1 MPKSNETTTKFKV
14 DISELKRGIQDANRQ
29 IRLANAEFK
38 AASSGM
44 DDWGKSA
51 DGISAKLTQ
60 LDRVLSSQKS
70 ILDAYKKQLALI
82 VEEEGENSKGAD
94 EMRIKIANQQAA
106 VNKTTAEIKKYEQQ
120 LDDLTD
126 STDDAT
132 ESIEEMDDATE
143 EASDGFT
150 VMKGALASLVADGF
164 RKAIS
169 AVKDFAQ
176 GTIEAGKAFE
186 KSMSNVAA
194 LSGAT
199 NDELELLRQ
208 TAKDYGSTTQ
218 FSASEAADALGYMA
232 LAGWDAKQSAS
243 ALGGVLNLAAA
254 SGMDLASASD
264 MVTDYMSAFNIE
276 AKDSAYFAD
285 LLAYAQANANTTAQG
300 LGEAFKNSAA
310 NMNAAGQDIET
321 TVSLLAMMA
330 NQGLKGSEAG
340 TALTA
345 VMRDMTA
352 KMKDG
357 SITIGKTSV
366 AVMDA
371 NGNYRD
377 MTDILADVERATE
390 GMGDAEKAA
399 ALKSTFTSDSIK
411 GLNLILNAGV
421 SNASDFEDALRK
433 SSGSAEDMADIMN
446 DNFNGALTA
455 TKSKLEGVQIALYEK
470 VQPALNSGLVAFNKF
485 LDALKWL
492 IKNGEK
498 VIAVLGGMA
507 AGVAAYVAYTTA
519 ITVMTKGWQAL
530 TIATKAQAVAQK
542 VLNAVMALSPTGLI
556 VAGITALVAAFVIL
570 WNTSEDFRNFWINLW
585 EQIKEA
591 AGPVITVLV
600 EAFTKAWEVIKPI
613 IDSAV
618 DVFKQAWVKIK
629 EIWDA
634 AQPYFMALWE
644 AIKVIF
650 SVAKNVFET
659 YFKAAWIAVKAVWSV
674 AVGYFKL
681 IWTNIKAI
689 FSVAKAVIGGY
700 FKAAWESIKFV
711 WNTVTGYFRAV
722 WESIKMIFSVVKDVL
737 TGNWAGAWEGIKAI
751 VGTWK
756 DYFSGVWAGIKKVFS
771 TVGSWFKSI
780 FSTAWKAIKNV
791 FKGWKDF
798 FSGLWDTIK
807 DTFGDLGDAIGD
819 TIGSAVIGAINGAL
833 SMVEKTINKAID
845 MINSVMDVINEIP
858 GVDIGNV
865 DEISLPRLANG
876 GVLRRGQV
884 GLLEGSGAEAVVP
897 LENNKRWIAA
907 TARDLKRSLADEG
920 MIGGIAG
927 SGKGVVNNYNFVQN
941 NTSPKALSRLE
952 IYRQTRNQLNFAKGV

>member
-44 DDWGKSA
+44 ENWGKSA
-51 DGISAKLTQ
+51 DGISAKLAQ

-106 VNKTTAEIKKYEQQ
+106 VNKTTAEIKRYEQQ

-345 VMRDMTA
+345 VMRDMTS

-357 SITIGKTSV
+357 KIAIGETSV
-366 AVMDA
+366 TVMDA
-371 NGNYRD
+371 EGNYRD
-377 MTDILADVERATE
+377 LTDILLDVEKATN

-470 VQPALNSGLVAFNKF
+470 VQPALKSGLAAFNEF

-542 VLNAVMALSPTGLI
+542 VLNAVMAVSPTGLI

-591 AGPVITVLV
+591 AEPVITVLV

-613 IDSAV
+613 IDGAV

-634 AQPYFMALWE
+634 VQPYFRALWE

-722 WESIKMIFSVVKDVL
+722 WESIKLIFSVVKDVL

-833 SMVEKTINKAID
+833 SMVESAVNKAID
-845 MINSVMDVINEIP
+845 MINSVLDVINEIP

-865 DEISLPRLANG
+865 DEISLPRLATG
-876 GVLRRGQV
+876 GVLKRGQV

-897 LENNKRWIAA
+897 LENNKKWIAA
-907 TARDLKRSLADEG
+907 TARDLKQSLADEG

>member
-44 DDWGKSA
+44 DNWGKTA

-82 VEEEGENSKGAD
+82 IEEEGENSKGAD

-106 VNKTTAEIKKYEQQ
+106 VNKTTAEIKRYEQQ

-357 SITIGKTSV
+357 SISIGKTSV

-377 MTDILADVERATE
+377 MTDILSDVERATE

-421 SNASDFEDALRK
+421 SNAADFEDALRK

-470 VQPALNSGLVAFNKF
+470 VQPALKSGLVAFNEF

-542 VLNAVMALSPTGLI
+542 VLNAVMAVSPTGLI

-591 AGPVITVLV
+591 AEPVITVLV

-644 AIKVIF
+644 AIKVVF

-737 TGNWAGAWEGIKAI
+737 TGNWSGAWEGIKAI

-833 SMVEKTINKAID
+833 SMVESAVNKAID
-845 MINSVMDVINEIP
+845 MINSVLDVINEIP

-865 DEISLPRLANG
+865 DEISLPRLATG
-876 GVLRRGQV
+876 GVLKRGQV

-907 TARDLKRSLADEG
+907 TARDLKQSLADEG